1 MTIAIDARDICRG
14 DGSRGAGIGHY
25 AWEIVRALAATCPH
39 PLVVAVP
46 AAFSRRD
53 EEELKAGRPQ
63 ADKASSIKVIRAG
76 KGKVPFVGRHVA
88 LPLRLAFEKPDVL
101 FCPSGEAP
109 LGWLGKSVVTV
120 HDLAVYEHPEWFP
133 EGDRGNWS
141 RRVIFP
147 RSVARASAIVAV
159 SESTRA
165 SLVARFPEAAGK
177 TVVVHE
183 GVTLPAGFARAPG
196 PDDLVLSIGTVE
208 PRKNY
213 PTAIRALDA
222 YLRRVPDRAA
232 TTRYVI
238 AGAVGWKGDE
248 ALRAADEANA
258 AWRAH
263 APDGLVK
270 ALGSVSEQEKWS
282 LLSRAS
288 VLLIPSWHE
297 GFGLPALEA
306 MAAGVPVIASA
317 AGALPEVVGDAG
329 MLVDP
334 ADAGAMSLALAQCL
348 LLPDGTRELVEEGK
362 RRAAAFTW
370 ERAAGE
376 TLAVLERVVAKT

>member
-1 MTIAIDARDICRG
+1 MTIAIDARDICRS

-25 AWEIVRALAATCPH
+25 TWEIVRALAAISPH

-53 EEELKAGRPQ
+53 EDVLREAGGRRQ
-63 ADKASSIKVIRAG
+63 EGGVKVIRVS
-76 KGKVPFVGRHVA
+76 KGKLPFVGRHV
-88 LPLRLAFEKPDVL
+88 LVPLRLAFEKPDVL

-109 LGWLGKSVVTV
+109 LGWLGKTVVTV
-120 HDLAVYEHPEWFP
+120 HDLSVYEHPEWFP

-183 GVTLPAGFARAPG
+183 GVALPAGFARAPG

-222 YLRRVPDRAA
+222 YLRRVPDRAT

-238 AGAVGWKGDE
+238 AGAIGWKGDE

-288 VLLIPSWHE
+288 ALLLPSWHE

-334 ADAGAMSLALAQCL
+334 ADADAMSLALAQCL
-348 LLPDGTRELVEEGK
+348 LLPDGTKELVEEGR

-370 ERAAGE
+370 ERAARE
-376 TLAVLERVVAKT
+376 TLDVLERYCN